1 MPDLEYFFNYF
12 NIGRYFE
19 LNLQTSF
26 PKNAIKIFISSV
38 VVFLPSCPDNLSSF
52 TLKTHEHAEKKDDD
66 LHSVQK
72 GVYELWFWFHVVGEK
87 GGKQL
92 LLPVSNMAV
101 SKPAMQKSKLV
112 LLFSLTVQCCSSN
125 CLEKV
130 TC

>member
-38 VVFLPSCPDNLSSF
+38 VVFLPSCPDNLLSF

-66 LHSVQK
+66 LHSV
-72 GVYELWFWFHVVGEK
+72 
-87 GGKQL
+87 
-92 LLPVSNMAV
+92 
-101 SKPAMQKSKLV
+101 
-112 LLFSLTVQCCSSN
+112 
-125 CLEKV
+125 
-130 TC
+130 